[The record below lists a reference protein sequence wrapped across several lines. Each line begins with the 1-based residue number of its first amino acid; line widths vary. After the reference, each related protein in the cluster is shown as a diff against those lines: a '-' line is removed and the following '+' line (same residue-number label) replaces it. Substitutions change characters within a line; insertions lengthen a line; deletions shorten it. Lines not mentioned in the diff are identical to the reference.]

1 MQLKRIKQNTL
12 IVLIGFLL
20 LSIKGTPVLAQRIIG
35 YYPDYNYT
43 AANAASI
50 QYAKLTH
57 LYYFAINPTR
67 TVTGQSAGALGYN
80 DVWFTTAS
88 FNDVISKA
96 RTANPSIKIFIV
108 TGGHPGSDADLSDRL
123 EYIGNNATI
132 LNTFCNNII
141 AFITTNNLDGWD
153 LDWEFPDSPS
163 ARTAH
168 QNMLAAMRTK
178 INALKLSNCKPYE
191 ISIAV
196 GGGYSDV
203 TSPRACWSPADND
216 NINAAALNYVDFMN
230 IMAYDGDIGSPP
242 CSFSSHEHYDL
253 FVKAFTDWTTA
264 FSISPSKINMGVG
277 FYDNSGNPF
286 NNIGN
291 VNTHYNTTYWNGGSG
306 CPNIQSKISYAKAQ
320 GTAGIFIWEL
330 TLDNLCAGTTPTCY
344 SLLDCIY
351 QYTHSTWGTWSAPGN
366 PCTLPVSL
374 IAFNGINNGSSNILN
389 WSTASEKNNDYFEVE
404 KSMDGKIFTSIARIK
419 GNNNSNQTLYYH
431 YTDELTGSTIV
442 YYRLNQYDT
451 DGTSTWSE
459 IISINNTLRLPTCT
473 VSPNPFEESFT
484 VTGLLLD
491 QQETSVR
498 MILTD
503 ITGRVMEDDLQF
515 IEQGKLQAG
524 SALPAGLYTCT
535 LITKK
540 NTYSLRILKLKQ

>member
-1 MQLKRIKQNTL
+1 MPLKSIKQNTL

-20 LSIKGTPVLAQRIIG
+20 LHVKETPVLAQRIIG
-35 YYPDYNYT
+35 YYPDYAYT

-50 QYAKLTH
+50 QYSKLTH

-96 RTANPSIKIFIV
+96 RTANPAIKIFIV
-108 TGGHPGSDADLSDRL
+108 TGGHPGSDSDLSDRL
-123 EYIGNNATI
+123 EYIGNNAAI

-203 TSPRACWSPADND
+203 TSPRACWFPADND
-216 NINAAALNYVDFMN
+216 NINAAALTYVDFMN

-242 CSFSSHEHYDL
+242 CSFSSHQHYDL

-277 FYDNSGNPF
+277 FYDNSGNAF
-286 NNIGN
+286 NSIGN
-291 VNTHYNTTYWNGGSG
+291 VNTRYITTYWNGGSG
-306 CPNIQSKISYAKAQ
+306 CPNMQSKISYAKAQ
-320 GTAGIFIWEL
+320 GMSGIFIWEL
-330 TLDNLCAGTTPTCY
+330 TQDNLCTGTTPACY

-351 QYTHSTWGTWSAPGN
+351 QYTHSTWGTWTAPGN
-366 PCTLPVSL
+366 PCSLPVSL
-374 IAFNGINNGSSNILN
+374 LQFSGNSNGSSNVLN
-389 WSTASEKNNDYFEVE
+389 WSTASEKDNDHFEVE
-404 KSMDGKIFTSIARIK
+404 KSLDGKTFTSISNIK
-419 GNNNSNQTLYYH
+419 GNNNSNQVRYYQ
-431 YTDELTGSTIV
+431 YTDEWTSAGIA
-442 YYRLNQYDT
+442 YYRLNQYDV
-451 DGTSTWSE
+451 DGTSTLSQV
-459 IISINNTLRLPTCT
+459 ISINSTSLAPACT

-484 VTGLLLD
+484 ITGLLLEP
-491 QQETSVR
+491 QESTAR
-498 MILTD
+498 LILAD
-503 ITGRVMEDDLQF
+503 MSGRVFSDELQNV
-515 IEQGKLQAG
+515 EQGKLQAG
-524 SALPAGLYTCT
+524 SMLPAGLYTCT

-540 NTYSLRILKLKQ
+540 NTYSLRIIKIKQ